1 MNSFILA
8 PKIFTDG
15 LKSGLAPIICLS
27 VVATILAVAVVVS
40 IINNRKNK

>member
-15 LKSGLAPIICLS
+15 LKSGIAPILCLS
-27 VVATILAVAVVVS
+27 VVAVILVVTVVVN
-40 IINNRKNK
+40 IINNKKDK

>member
-15 LKSGLAPIICLS
+15 LKSGIAPILCLS
-27 VVATILAVAVVVS
+27 VVAVILVVAVVVN
-40 IINNRKNK
+40 IINNRKDK